1 MHARSEIIEAIEAAL
16 KSQVKVLPETDAVQ
30 EDDLPCV
37 VVEEREEGNG
47 DFDRILERPATALRR
62 RFRFAVFAFGRNKR
76 EREDISEKIEQIVV
90 PTVMAVTSDAH
101 SKGIKCALVGVA
113 FSRTRVGTSM
123 TAFLA
128 GNFYDAEYFT
138 PTYM

>member
-1 MHARSEIIEAIEAAL
+1 MHARSEIIEAVEAAL
-16 KSQVKVLPETDAVQ
+16 KTQVKLLPETDAVQ
-30 EDDLPCV
+30 EEDMPCV

-62 RFRFAVFAFGRNKR
+62 RFRFAVFAFGRTKR
-76 EREDISEKIEQIVV
+76 ERDDVSLQIEQIVA

-101 SKGIKCALVGVA
+101 QKGVKCALVGIA
-113 FSRTRVGTSM
+113 FSRSRVGTST
-123 TAFLA
+123 TAWLA

-138 PTYM
+138 PTYL